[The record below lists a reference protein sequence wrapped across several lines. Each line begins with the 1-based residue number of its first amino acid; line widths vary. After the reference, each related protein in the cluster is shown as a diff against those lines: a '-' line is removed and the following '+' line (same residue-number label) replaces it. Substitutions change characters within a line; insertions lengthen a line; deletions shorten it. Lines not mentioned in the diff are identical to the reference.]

1 MRILGAVPVYDDS
14 PLDGLWLE
22 LAKHHK
28 MTLWGEGREGYRRG
42 TPLRDVAGN
51 ADLVLLA
58 DPARKGS
65 EWWDARR
72 AGPKVAAVFVD
83 SCYDRG
89 TRIQWVK
96 DHGIPLVL
104 LRAKD
109 DVAAYQAALPEARVE
124 WLPFGFDPDV
134 FRDCHEPKRYDVVI
148 AGHLGAHNYPVR
160 ERARRVLREQLR
172 PGVLDLCVRGD
183 WSPRKVGRAYAQALS
198 SARIGVVA
206 SNVYGHVVQKYF
218 EVPAVGT
225 ALVCQRARHGFDEL
239 FAPGEDCVLFRDDCS
254 DLVRV
259 IRGLLSDADR
269 LRRLTDAGCARVT
282 GRHANDNRVVRLERI
297 LGWRDRASA
306 GCSETCHST

>member
-1 MRILGAVPVYDDS
+1 MRIFGAVPVYDDS
-14 PLDGLWLE
+14 PLDGLWLA
-22 LAKHHK
+22 LAKDHE

-58 DPARKGS
+58 DPVRKGS

-89 TRIQWVK
+89 TRIRWVK

-124 WLPFGFDPDV
+124 WLPFGFDRDV
-134 FRDCHEPKRYDVVI
+134 FHDYQELKQYDVAI
-148 AGHLGAHNYPVR
+148 FGHLGIHCYPAR
-160 ERARRVLREQLR
+160 ERARRVLLEHSQFT
-172 PGVLDLCVRGD
+172 VLDGCVPGD
-183 WSPRKVGRAYAQALS
+183 VAPRLTGEAYARALA
-198 SARIGVVA
+198 SARIGVVTT
-206 SNVYGHVVQKYF
+206 NVYGHVVQKYY
-218 EVPAVGT
+218 EVPAVRT
-225 ALVCQRARHGFDEL
+225 ALVCQRARHGFDEM
-239 FAPGEDCVLFRDDCS
+239 FAPGEDCVLFRDDCA

-259 IRGLLSDADR
+259 IRSLLSDAER
-269 LRRLTDAGCARVT
+269 LRRLTDAGWARVT
-282 GRHANDNRVVRLERI
+282 GCHTNEERVVRLERI
-297 LGWRDRASA
+297 LGWRA
-306 GCSETCHST
+306 